1 MPNMSRRTRG
11 WRKRRRLPPNRLLQR
26 DAAAAE
32 KALIPPSF
40 DGISSF
46 KLFKGGFA
54 GRGVLA
60 QKIKLSTI
68 ADALKVST
76 ATVSLALRDS
86 PLVADKTRERIKEH
100 ARAIGY
106 IYNRRAAS
114 LRTSRSGIV
123 GVVVHDIMNPVYA
136 EILRSIESELDRGR
150 QTFLLCNHYDDLEKQ
165 RTFIDTL
172 LQLGAD
178 GVIMSAAIGTPKEDI
193 ALAEGN
199 GLPAVL
205 IARSVTGADVPVFR
219 GDDAYGIGLAT
230 NHLISLGHSRIAMIG
245 GTDSTSTGRD
255 RYRGYVMAMQKAGME
270 IRPEWRLPGPRTKQ
284 AGFEAAQEFLAL
296 KDKPTAAVCWNDLVA
311 IGLMNGIARAGMVT
325 GVDISV
331 TGYDDLEEAAIA
343 TPALTTVW
351 NGQREVG
358 RRAARALLDRLS
370 GIEVHGGQELI
381 RPELHVRQST
391 GRPRER

>member
-1 MPNMSRRTRG
+1 M
-11 WRKRRRLPPNRLLQR
+11 
-26 DAAAAE
+26 
-32 KALIPPSF
+32 
-40 DGISSF
+40 
-46 KLFKGGFA
+46 
-54 GRGVLA
+54 A

-68 ADALKVST
+68 AEALGVST

-86 PLVADKTRERIKEH
+86 PLVADTTRDRIKEH
-100 ARAIGY
+100 ARTIGY

-123 GVVVHDIMNPVYA
+123 GVVVHDIMNPFFA
-136 EILRSIESELDRGR
+136 EILRSIESELDRSR
-150 QTFLLCNHYDDLEKQ
+150 QTFLLSNHYDQLEKQ

-178 GVIMSAAIGTPKEDI
+178 GVIMSPAIGTPCEDI

-205 IARSVTGADVPVFR
+205 IARSVEGADVPVFR

-245 GTDSTSTGRD
+245 GTDQTSTGRD
-255 RYRGYVMAMQKAGME
+255 RYRGYVMAMEHAGLE
-270 IRPEWRLPGPRTKQ
+270 VVDGLRLPGPRTKQ
-284 AGFEAAQEFLAL
+284 AGFEAAQSFLAM
-296 KDKPTAAVCWNDLVA
+296 KEKPTAAVCWNDLVA
-311 IGLMNGIARAGMVT
+311 IGLMNGIFRAGLT
-325 GVDISV
+325 PGVDISV

-358 RRAARALLDRLS
+358 RRAARALLDRLN
-370 GIEVHGGQELI
+370 GIDVHGGQELI
-381 RPELHVRQST
+381 KPELHVRQST
-391 GRPRER
+391 GKASAR

>member
-1 MPNMSRRTRG
+1 M
-11 WRKRRRLPPNRLLQR
+11 
-26 DAAAAE
+26 
-32 KALIPPSF
+32 
-40 DGISSF
+40 
-46 KLFKGGFA
+46 
-54 GRGVLA
+54 A

-68 ADALKVST
+68 AEALGVST

-86 PLVADKTRERIKEH
+86 PLVADATRQRIKEH

-114 LRTSRSGIV
+114 LRTSRSGII
-123 GVVVHDIMNPVYA
+123 GVVVHDIMNPFFA
-136 EILRSIESELDRGR
+136 EILRAIESELDRWR
-150 QTFLLCNHYDDLEKQ
+150 QTFLLSNHYDQLEKQ

-178 GVIMSAAIGTPKEDI
+178 GVIMSPAIGTPPEDI
-193 ALAEGN
+193 LMAEEN
-199 GLPAVL
+199 GLPTVL
-205 IARSVTGADVPVFR
+205 IARTVEGPPVPVFR

-230 NHLISLGHSRIAMIG
+230 NHLIALGHTRIAMIG
-245 GTDSTSTGRD
+245 GTDQTSTGRD
-255 RYRGYVMAMQKAGME
+255 RYQGYVAAMQKAGLE
-270 IRPEWRLPGPRTKQ
+270 VKPEWRFPGPRTKQ
-284 AGFEAAQEFLAL
+284 AGFEVAGAFLAL

-311 IGLMNGIARAGMVT
+311 IGLMNGIARAGLT
-325 GVDISV
+325 PGVDISV

-358 RRAARALLDRLS
+358 RRAARVLLDRLN
-370 GIEVHGGQELI
+370 GAEVHPTQELI

-391 GRPRER
+391 GKPRER